1 MTAHDLALTDE
12 QRQRIADALSNVP
25 FAKLL
30 GIKLDS
36 VEPGLASLSLEI
48 RDDFKQN
55 AGVVHGGVIA
65 ALIDSAMAF
74 AIVPLLKSDETTTT
88 VDLTISYLRPLR
100 SGTAVATAR
109 VLRAGGRL
117 IVLTADLI
125 DNDGN
130 LAATALSTYTK
141 LSKRAGP
148 AAINS

>member
-1 MTAHDLALTDE
+1 MTSSLTDE
-12 QRQRIADALSNVP
+12 QRERIADALSTVP

-36 VEPGLASLSLEI
+36 VEPGLASLSLDI
-48 RDDFKQN
+48 RDEFKQN

-109 VLRAGGRL
+109 VLRSGGRL
-117 IVLTADLI
+117 IVLSADLI
-125 DNDGN
+125 DNEGN

-141 LSKRAGP
+141 LPKRLGP
-148 AAINS
+148 PANNS

>member
-1 MTAHDLALTDE
+1 MTSSLTDE
-12 QRQRIADALSNVP
+12 QRQRIADALSKVP

-117 IVLTADLI
+117 IVLTADLV

-141 LSKRAGP
+141 LAKRDGP
-148 AAINS
+148 RAINT